1 MQEMT
6 VQSQEPTKEEGKVW
20 QDDFS
25 QQCLR
30 FAGPL
35 RIQAKFKPH
44 NSPTDLMTPIISTN
58 PQEPNEVASFG
69 SPGN

>member
-20 QDDFS
+20 KDDFS

-30 FAGPL
+30 FAGL
-35 RIQAKFKPH
+35 
-44 NSPTDLMTPIISTN
+44 SED
-58 PQEPNEVASFG
+58 
-69 SPGN
+69 PGQI